1 MCRQSG
7 SLGAP
12 KLSSAGVPIIEDSVG
27 LLSETASSRSLPQV
41 DRAAFHNF
49 LHMYGYESSK
59 SAQSNPL
66 TRLRGGAGRKFSPLA
81 AENADTQHR
90 TFGVSAFEAAESE
103 HQGAAHEVQNGLRS
117 TSLPDNG
124 LPSSTDGGI
133 PHSVNNDATRTA
145 SDDAEDQP
153 KVLSA
158 SEALKA
164 VWRTLVAP
172 PPTTEELQ
180 NILKGQHA
188 GYVRAPGAPSATVPS
203 VDSNGKCA
211 LFCDIARVRY
221 WGRCTVWFSEDGA
234 LTTIPYIPLLNL
246 HFNCT
251 LYLARILTQGPR

>member
-12 KLSSAGVPIIEDSVG
+12 KLSSGRVPIIEDSIG

-49 LHMYGYESSK
+49 LHMHGYESSN

-66 TRLRGGAGRKFSPLA
+66 TRLRGGAGRQFSPLA

-90 TFGVSAFEAAESE
+90 TFGIGAFEAAESE
-103 HQGAAHEVQNGLRS
+103 HQSAAHELQNGYR
-117 TSLPDNG
+117 G
-124 LPSSTDGGI
+124 ESSSENSQPAPAGGRI
-133 PHSVNNDATRTA
+133 PHSANNDATRTT
-145 SDDAEDQP
+145 SHDAEGRP

-180 NILKGQHA
+180 NILKGQHT
-188 GYVRAPGAPSATVPS
+188 GYVRAPGTPSATVPS

-211 LFCDIARVRY
+211 LFCDIAHVRY
-221 WGRCTVWFSEDGA
+221 WGICTV
-234 LTTIPYIPLLNL
+234 
-246 HFNCT
+246 
-251 LYLARILTQGPR
+251 

>member
-12 KLSSAGVPIIEDSVG
+12 KLSSGRVPIIEDSIG

-90 TFGVSAFEAAESE
+90 TFEISAFEAAGSE
-103 HQGAAHEVQNGLRS
+103 HQGAAHEVQNGLRV
-117 TSLPDNG
+117 TSLPGNG
-124 LPSSTDGGI
+124 PPSSTDGGI
-133 PHSVNNDATRTA
+133 PHSANNDATRTT
-145 SDDAEDQP
+145 SDDAKVQP

-188 GYVRAPGAPSATVPS
+188 GYVRAPGTPSATVPS

-211 LFCDIARVRY
+211 LFCDIAHVRC
-221 WGRCTVWFSEDGA
+221 WGRCTGWFSEDVVSNHYLA
-234 LTTIPYIPLLNL
+234 YIPLLNL
-246 HFNCT
+246 HW
-251 LYLARILTQGPR
+251 L